1 MSKFWSNIFGKKT
14 APKEEQ
20 VEDVRGPHMPLK
32 ELPIEQ
38 TFAQNF
44 TARGGKFVYCET
56 LQDAKDSF
64 LSIVKEYPTEIR
76 ELFCLDPVLAKKLDV
91 GITLTK
97 TNLNAKVMLC
107 SCESIVA
114 YDGSIVVCERQLGS
128 NKLADL
134 PETLVV
140 IAGTRQFS
148 KTVSEGLK
156 SIKNRYVN
164 NIPLNITSIKQFK
177 TDVMSDENYMNYG
190 SSVKEVYLLL
200 LEDFS

>member
-1 MSKFWSNIFGKKT
+1 MSKFWLKIFRKKT
-14 APKEEQ
+14 TLKENI
-20 VEDVRGPHMPLK
+20 VEEERGPHMPPK

-38 TFAQNF
+38 SFAHKF
-44 TARGGKFVYCET
+44 TACGGKFVYCERI
-56 LQDAKDSF
+56 QDAKDAF
-64 LSIVKEYPTEIR
+64 NSIVEQYPSKIR
-76 ELFCLDPVLAKKLDV
+76 ELFCLDPILAKKLDV

-97 TNLNAKVMLC
+97 TNLNAKIMLC

-134 PETLVV
+134 PETLIV

-156 SIKNRYVN
+156 SIKNRYSD

-177 TDVMSDENYMNYG
+177 PDVISDENYLNYG

>member
-14 APKEEQ
+14 TPKEEV
-20 VEDVRGPHMPLK
+20 VEEERGPHMPPK

-38 TFAQNF
+38 TFANKF
-44 TARGGKFVYCET
+44 TACGGKFVYCET
-56 LQDAKDSF
+56 LQDAKDAYLSF
-64 LSIVKEYPTEIR
+64 VNEYPTEIR
-76 ELFCLDPVLAKKLDV
+76 ELFCLEPVLTKKIDA

-107 SCESIVA
+107 SCESLVA

-134 PETLVV
+134 PETLL
-140 IAGTRQFS
+140 ILAGTRQFS

-156 SIKNRYVN
+156 SIKHRSAD

>member
-1 MSKFWSNIFGKKT
+1 MSKFWSKIFRKKT
-14 APKEEQ
+14 ALKENIDE
-20 VEDVRGPHMPLK
+20 EERGPHMPPK

-38 TFAQNF
+38 SFAQKF
-44 TARGGKFVYCET
+44 TACGGKFVYCEKI
-56 LQDAKDSF
+56 QDAKDAF
-64 LSIVKEYPTEIR
+64 NSI
-76 ELFCLDPVLAKKLDV
+76 LAQKLDV

-97 TNLNAKVMLC
+97 TNLNAKAMLC

-134 PETLVV
+134 PETLIV

-148 KTVSEGLK
+148 QTVSEGLK
-156 SIKNRYVN
+156 SIKNRYSD

-177 TDVMSDENYMNYG
+177 PDVISDENYLNYG

>member
-1 MSKFWSNIFGKKT
+1 VSKFWSNIFGKKT
-14 APKEEQ
+14 TPKEEI
-20 VEDVRGPHMPLK
+20 VEEERGPHMPPK

-38 TFAQNF
+38 TFAKKF
-44 TARGGKFVYCET
+44 TACGGKFVYCET
-56 LQDAKDSF
+56 LQDAKDAYLSF
-64 LSIVKEYPTEIR
+64 VNEYPTEIR
-76 ELFCLDPVLAKKLDV
+76 ELFCLEPVLAKKIDA
-91 GITLTK
+91 GITITK

-107 SCESIVA
+107 SCESLVA

-134 PETLVV
+134 PETLL
-140 IAGTRQFS
+140 ILAGTRQFS

-156 SIKNRYVN
+156 SIKHRYAD